1 MGLNFSQQESR
12 PLKLKKTLINIHNLF
27 SYINYVSTNN
37 DITDLDKCNQILN
50 IIIYNDIGVEKKE
63 EEEIVK
69 SDDSNIQIHNSLII
83 LLNLL
88 YKNSEL
94 ITLKCE
100 KQSHSNDRI
109 DLFISI
115 AQEIHRELIID
126 RNVCV
131 NMIQQ
136 SILFLNTL
144 NSSNQEFNPKKSI
157 QEKDYAVIIA
167 HLNRNDNNNNNN
179 SNNEQHSRLQTIIS
193 RLMEICLKYKINTS
207 QCNITSHDNFITV
220 IKKLLEELKKS
231 IIKTI
236 PTEKENNILEQLNRD
251 IKQLYGSAF

>member
-1 MGLNFSQQESR
+1 
-12 PLKLKKTLINIHNLF
+12 
-27 SYINYVSTNN
+27 
-37 DITDLDKCNQILN
+37 
-50 IIIYNDIGVEKKE
+50 
-63 EEEIVK
+63 
-69 SDDSNIQIHNSLII
+69 
-83 LLNLL
+83 
-88 YKNSEL
+88 
-94 ITLKCE
+94 
-100 KQSHSNDRI
+100 
-109 DLFISI
+109 
-115 AQEIHRELIID
+115 
-126 RNVCV
+126 
-131 NMIQQ
+131 MIQQ